1 MCYDFFPGTLYR
13 IKGGTDSVLQM
24 KRGKKVESSG
34 KHKVESQRDRKSR
47 EEKSKLAEMQRE
59 ERDLDAELSNL
70 KTQLQ
75 NMRELWL
82 TLIQDGKIQYI
93 PREQSQSHGQQQED
107 SFGAALLDSPPF
119 DDTSGQEALA
129 FIETYMMGFSDNY
142 RDVNEPFDNLGDD
155 LHCVLEDPCTT
166 FDSIVVEGFW

>member
-1 MCYDFFPGTLYR
+1 MILFTFPVYR
-13 IKGGTDSVLQM
+13 IKRGTDSVLQM
-24 KRGKKVESSG
+24 KKGKKVESSG
-34 KHKVESQRDRKSR
+34 KHKIESQRDRKSR

-59 ERDLDAELSNL
+59 GKALDAELSDL

-82 TLIQDGKIQYI
+82 TLIQEGKIQYI
-93 PREQSQSHGQQQED
+93 PREQSHSHGQQQDD
-107 SFGAALLDSPPF
+107 SSEAALLDSPSF

-142 RDVNEPFDNLGDD
+142 RDVSEPFDNLGDD
-155 LHCVLEDPCTT
+155 IHYVLEDPCST
-166 FDSIVVEGFW
+166 FDNIVVEGIW

>member
-59 ERDLDAELSNL
+59 GKALDAELSDL

-75 NMRELWL
+75 TMRELWL
-82 TLIQDGKIQYI
+82 TLIQEGKIQYV
-93 PREQSQSHGQQQED
+93 PRDQSQSHSQQQED
-107 SFGAALLDSPPF
+107 SSLLDSLPF
-119 DDTSGQEALA
+119 DDTSGHEALA

-142 RDVNEPFDNLGDD
+142 RDVSEPFDNLGDD
-155 LHCVLEDPCTT
+155 IHYVLEDPCTT
-166 FDSIVVEGFW
+166 FDNIVVEGIW

>member
-1 MCYDFFPGTLYR
+1 MILFTFPVYR
-13 IKGGTDSVLQM
+13 IKKGTDSVLQM
-24 KRGKKVESSG
+24 KKGKKGESSG

-47 EEKSKLAEMQRE
+47 EEKIKLAEIQRE
-59 ERDLDAELSNL
+59 GRALDAELSDL
-70 KTQLQ
+70 RTQLQ

-119 DDTSGQEALA
+119 DDTS
-129 FIETYMMGFSDNY
+129 ETYMMGFGDNY
-142 RDVNEPFDNLGDD
+142 RDVYEPFDNLADD
-155 LHCVLEDPCTT
+155 LPFVPEDPCTN
-166 FDSIVVEGFW
+166 FDNILVEGIW

>member
-1 MCYDFFPGTLYR
+1 
-13 IKGGTDSVLQM
+13 VLQM
-24 KRGKKVESSG
+24 KKGKDGEIS
-34 KHKVESQRDRKSR
+34 HKVESRRDRKSR

-59 ERDLDAELSNL
+59 GRALDAELSDL

-82 TLIQDGKIQYI
+82 TLIQEGKIQYI

-142 RDVNEPFDNLGDD
+142 RDVYEPFDNLADD
-155 LHCVLEDPCTT
+155 LPFVPEDPCTN
-166 FDSIVVEGFW
+166 FDNILVEGIW

>member
-1 MCYDFFPGTLYR
+1 VILFTFPVYR
-13 IKGGTDSVLQM
+13 IKKGTDSVLQM
-24 KRGKKVESSG
+24 KKGKKVESSG

-47 EEKSKLAEMQRE
+47 EEKIKLAEIQRE
-59 ERDLDAELSNL
+59 GRALDAELSDL
-70 KTQLQ
+70 RTQLQ

>member
-1 MCYDFFPGTLYR
+1 MILFTFPVYR
-13 IKGGTDSVLQM
+13 IKRGTDSVLQM
-24 KRGKKVESSG
+24 KKGKKVETSG
-34 KHKVESQRDRKSR
+34 KHKIESQRDRKSR

-59 ERDLDAELSNL
+59 GKALDAELSDL

-82 TLIQDGKIQYI
+82 TLIQEGKIQYI
-93 PREQSQSHGQQQED
+93 PREQSHSHGQQQDD
-107 SFGAALLDSPPF
+107 SSEAALLDSPSF

-142 RDVNEPFDNLGDD
+142 RDVSEPFDNLGDD
-155 LHCVLEDPCTT
+155 IHYVLEDPCTT
-166 FDSIVVEGFW
+166 FDNIVVEGIW

>member
-1 MCYDFFPGTLYR
+1 MILFTFPVYR
-13 IKGGTDSVLQM
+13 IKRGADSVLQM
-24 KRGKKVESSG
+24 KKGKKVESSG
-34 KHKVESQRDRKSR
+34 KHKIESQRDRKSR

-59 ERDLDAELSNL
+59 GKALDAELSDL

-82 TLIQDGKIQYI
+82 TLIQEGKIQYI
-93 PREQSQSHGQQQED
+93 PREQSHSHGQQQDD
-107 SFGAALLDSPPF
+107 SSEAALLDSPSF

-142 RDVNEPFDNLGDD
+142 RDVSEPFDNLEDD
-155 LHCVLEDPCTT
+155 LPFVLEDPCNN
-166 FDSIVVEGFW
+166 FDNILVEGIW

>member
-1 MCYDFFPGTLYR
+1 MFTFPVYR
-13 IKGGTDSVLQM
+13 IKRGTDSVLQM
-24 KRGKKVESSG
+24 KKGKKVETSG
-34 KHKVESQRDRKSR
+34 KHKIESQRDRKSR

-59 ERDLDAELSNL
+59 GKALDAELSDL

-82 TLIQDGKIQYI
+82 TLIQEGKIQYI
-93 PREQSQSHGQQQED
+93 PREQSHSHGQQQDD
-107 SFGAALLDSPPF
+107 SSEAALLDSPSF

-142 RDVNEPFDNLGDD
+142 RDVSEPFDNLGDD
-155 LHCVLEDPCTT
+155 IHYVLEDPCST
-166 FDSIVVEGFW
+166 FDNIVVEGIW

>member
-1 MCYDFFPGTLYR
+1 VILFTFPVYR
-13 IKGGTDSVLQM
+13 IKKGTDSVLQM
-24 KRGKKVESSG
+24 KKGKKGESSG

-47 EEKSKLAEMQRE
+47 EEKIKLAEMQRE
-59 ERDLDAELSNL
+59 GRALDAELSDL
-70 KTQLQ
+70 RTQLQ

-82 TLIQDGKIQYI
+82 TLIQEGKIQFA
-93 PREQSQSHGQQQED
+93 PQDQSHGQQQEV
-107 SFGAALLDSPPF
+107 SSEAALRDSPSF

>member
-1 MCYDFFPGTLYR
+1 
-13 IKGGTDSVLQM
+13 VLQM
-24 KRGKKVESSG
+24 KKGKDGEIS
-34 KHKVESQRDRKSR
+34 HKVESRRDRKSR

-59 ERDLDAELSNL
+59 GRALDAELSDL

-82 TLIQDGKIQYI
+82 TLIQEGKIQFA
-93 PREQSQSHGQQQED
+93 PQDQSHGQQQEV
-107 SFGAALLDSPPF
+107 SSEAALRDSPSF

-142 RDVNEPFDNLGDD
+142 RDVNEPFDNLEDD
-155 LHCVLEDPCTT
+155 LPFVLEDPCTN
-166 FDSIVVEGFW
+166 FDNIPVEGIW

>member
-1 MCYDFFPGTLYR
+1 MG
-13 IKGGTDSVLQM
+13 
-24 KRGKKVESSG
+24 
-34 KHKVESQRDRKSR
+34 
-47 EEKSKLAEMQRE
+47 
-59 ERDLDAELSNL
+59 
-70 KTQLQ
+70 
-75 NMRELWL
+75 
-82 TLIQDGKIQYI
+82 IQDGKIQYI

-166 FDSIVVEGFW
+166 FDSIVVEAFIVTCNRASRLKINISTYDCDS

>member
-59 ERDLDAELSNL
+59 GRDLDAELSDL
-70 KTQLQ
+70 RTQLQ

-82 TLIQDGKIQYI
+82 TLIHEGKIQYI
-93 PREQSQSHGQQQED
+93 PREQSQSHGQHQEV
-107 SFGAALLDSPPF
+107 SSEAVLLDSPPF

-142 RDVNEPFDNLGDD
+142 RDVSEPFDNLEDD
-155 LHCVLEDPCTT
+155 LPFVLEDPCTN
-166 FDSIVVEGFW
+166 FDNILVEGIW